1 MILVCG
7 EALFDMFAEDTDGD
21 LKLDARI
28 GGSPFNVAVGL
39 ARLERPVSFFAGL
52 SNDLFGRRL
61 QAALKAEG
69 VDLRHAIINDRLTT
83 LSVVDVGPDGS
94 PEYAFYGEKAADRQI
109 ESTHLPV
116 LDGSVEAIHIGS
128 FSVMVEPVGSSL
140 VELVKRE
147 SARCVISYDPN
158 IRPTV
163 VADMQLWR
171 DRLEDMLGHIH
182 ILKISAEDLEHLYA
196 GASSTEVAQGWLK
209 RGTRL
214 VVVTRG
220 GEGAEAHTRSGMV
233 RIPGIGVKVVD
244 TVGAGD
250 TFQAAMLAA
259 LSERGLL
266 HADALNDLD
275 GELLS
280 GVLSFAAQAAALTCS
295 RRGANLPR
303 RAELAA
309 PLVSTVQD

>member
-7 EALFDMFAEDTDGD
+7 EALFDMFAEDANGD

-39 ARLERPVSFFAGL
+39 ARLECPVSFFAGL
-52 SNDLFGRRL
+52 SSDLFGRRL

-69 VDLRHAIINDRLTT
+69 VDLRHAVINDRLTT

-94 PEYAFYGEKAADRQI
+94 PEYAFYGERAADRQV
-109 ESTHLPV
+109 ERSHLPV
-116 LDGSVEAIHIGS
+116 LDDSFEAIHIGS

-147 SARCVISYDPN
+147 SARRIVSYDPN

-171 DRLEDMLGHIH
+171 NRLEDLLGHVH
-182 ILKISAEDLEHLYA
+182 ILKISAEDLGHLYP
-196 GASSTEVAQGWLK
+196 GASSTEVARSWLG

-214 VVVTRG
+214 VVITHG
-220 GEGAEAHTRSGMV
+220 GEGAEAHAGSGMV
-233 RIPGIGVKVVD
+233 RIPGTRVEVVD

-259 LSERGLL
+259 LCERGLL
-266 HADALNDLD
+266 RAGALNDLD
-275 GELLS
+275 GGTLS
-280 GVLSFAAQAAALTCS
+280 GVLSFAARAAALTCS
-295 RRGANLPR
+295 RRGADLPR
-303 RAELAA
+303 LAELAA
-309 PLVSTVQD
+309 SSASTVQD